1 MTWRSNRNSHNES
14 GQISLKKYNSE
25 ISIYHKE
32 LPVSLIFFLIILMLK
47 YIIFLIFYLF
57 ILILKLNIN
66 ILFCI

>member
-32 LPVSLIFFLIILMLK
+32 LPVSLIFFFNNFNAEI
-47 YIIFLIFYLF
+47 
-57 ILILKLNIN
+57 
-66 ILFCI
+66 

>member
-32 LPVSLIFFLIILMLK
+32 LPVSLIFFFNNFNAEIYILNFF
-47 YIIFLIFYLF
+47 IFLF
-57 ILILKLNIN
+57 
-66 ILFCI
+66 